1 LALLGDIAIAA
12 FPLVHPHI
20 AEIMPIVITQILTEP
35 SDTQVSVCNNATWAV
50 GEIALQFAQDG
61 QCFVIAMSLQHNAD
75 FVSKS
80 ATQFQP
86 FIAPVMERLVP
97 ILCNTRS
104 PRSLSENAAVTIG
117 RMGLICP
124 EPIAPHLSHFA
135 KAW

>member
-1 LALLGDIAIAA
+1 LLGDIAIAA

-20 AEIMPIVITQILTEP
+20 AEIMPIVIPQILTNP
-35 SDTQVSVCNNATWAV
+35 SETEISVCNNATWAV

-61 QCFVIAMSLQHNAD
+61 AWGLLTEDYIYQELSSVL
-75 FVSKS
+75 VT
-80 ATQFQP
+80 ATQFEP
-86 FIAPVMERLVP
+86 FVAPVMERLVP
-97 ILCNTRS
+97 ILCNSKS

-124 EPIAPHLSHFA
+124 APIAPHLSHFS